1 MIKQYTVTEITM
13 PCITTPG
20 RSYASEPVKSKR
32 SLRPARAQLST
43 ISYVLKRLAKA
54 QPTISNP
61 TKFSKPIE
69 RETPGS
75 GQVEPTTHL
84 AKLETP
90 NQKSITRTEGGE
102 TQTLGQILTKLN
114 QTGGG

>member
-13 PCITTPG
+13 PCMTTPG
-20 RSYASEPVKSKR
+20 RSYAYEPVKSKR
-32 SLRPARAQLST
+32 SLRPARTQLST

-54 QPTISNP
+54 QSTISDP

-75 GQVEPTTHL
+75 GQVRPRQL
-84 AKLETP
+84 
-90 NQKSITRTEGGE
+90 
-102 TQTLGQILTKLN
+102 TQRNWNPKPKN
-114 QTGGG
+114 R